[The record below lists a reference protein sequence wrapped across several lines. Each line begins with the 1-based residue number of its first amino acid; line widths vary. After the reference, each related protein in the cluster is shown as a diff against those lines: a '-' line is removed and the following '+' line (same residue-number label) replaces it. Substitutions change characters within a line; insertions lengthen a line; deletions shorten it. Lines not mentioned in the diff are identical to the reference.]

1 MVSFLTFI
9 LFVVIVFR
17 ITMKSST
24 KQSQNRPRPMQQPQ
38 NPAGKQSQP
47 MMQQPVKQSIV
58 ERAKQNTAKYQADA
72 TKQQME
78 REHRHLES
86 VKTTG
91 VKEFAAAQKEA
102 HPHDAAH
109 VAKELAKQDGTLLGT
124 VEDLMVNCE
133 TTFTYHTKEEL
144 LEEAD
149 RLLNDKNYYD
159 ERCNETDNL
168 LWSPS
173 EFAKC
178 VEEALYNHSSSTKP
192 VEMNIDFVAFSDIYL
207 RQSNYFK
214 HCLNLFFTRNKK
226 IVFVFMNRF
235 ICGCVP
241 LLKRKLVHWIY
252 KFLKKFKHIFS

>member
-1 MVSFLTFI
+1 MASFLTFI

-17 ITMKSST
+17 IVMKSST

-38 NPAGKQSQP
+38 KPAGKQSQP

-124 VEDLMVNCE
+124 VEDLMVKGVD
-133 TTFTYHTKEEL
+133 TSLSF
-144 LEEAD
+144 
-149 RLLNDKNYYD
+149 
-159 ERCNETDNL
+159 ER
-168 LWSPS
+168 
-173 EFAKC
+173 
-178 VEEALYNHSSSTKP
+178 
-192 VEMNIDFVAFSDIYL
+192 DFVGEGLDMINSFSMPGLDTM
-207 RQSNYFK
+207 K
-214 HCLNLFFTRNKK
+214 
-226 IVFVFMNRF
+226 
-235 ICGCVP
+235 
-241 LLKRKLVHWIY
+241 
-252 KFLKKFKHIFS
+252 